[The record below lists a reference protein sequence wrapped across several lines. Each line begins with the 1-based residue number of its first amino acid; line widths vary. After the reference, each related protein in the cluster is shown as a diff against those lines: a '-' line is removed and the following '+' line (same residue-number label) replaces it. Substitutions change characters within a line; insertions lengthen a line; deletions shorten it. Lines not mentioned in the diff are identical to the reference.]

1 MDEEDKPHER
11 HHDGSRHWHHE
22 VDAPRARVGREEVP
36 VDADGASDTAQEV
49 LQGRDRGQPRDT
61 HRQALQ
67 DRHGEEGPLHQVHN
81 ED

>member
-1 MDEEDKPHER
+1 MLH
-11 HHDGSRHWHHE
+11 
-22 VDAPRARVGREEVP
+22 RAYSPASWSSGMHRPRVGREEVP

-61 HRQALQ
+61 RRQALQ

-81 ED
+81 EDRPI